1 MTLCELDLAAPKL
14 RYRDILTKRQSPPME
29 SAGRVPFER
38 GHGSP
43 PVNVVFVEVQ
53 VKGDVVLCSG

>member
-14 RYRDILTKRQSPPME
+14 RYREILTKRQSPPME
-29 SAGRVPFER
+29 SAGCVPFES

-43 PVNVVFVEVQ
+43 PVNVVFVVVQ
-53 VKGDVVLCSG
+53 MKGDVVLCSG

>member
-14 RYRDILTKRQSPPME
+14 RYREILTKRQSPPME
-29 SAGRVPFER
+29 SAGRIPFER

-43 PVNVVFVEVQ
+43 RVNIVFVEVQ
-53 VKGDVVLCSG
+53 VKGDVALCSG

>member
-1 MTLCELDLAAPKL
+1 MTLCELDPAAPKL
-14 RYRDILTKRQSPPME
+14 RYREISTKRQSPPME

-38 GHGSP
+38 GTGSP

>member
-14 RYRDILTKRQSPPME
+14 CDRDILTKRQSPPME

-38 GHGSP
+38 GPGSQ
-43 PVNVVFVEVQ
+43 PVNVVFAEVH
-53 VKGDVVLCSG
+53 VKGYVVLCSG